1 MPLRMLVY
9 LSRIWE
15 RFRKENRLP
24 TPLPPIIPAVLPHA
38 RGGWTAPRTF
48 HAIVV
53 PRPSSIDGLAELVP
67 DFTFLL
73 EDIAHLSNDDIMDS
87 ALDAF
92 PKVAMWLMRYT
103 PDLRRFLRYLD
114 GLDVLLERVLTHP
127 NGLAAISQL
136 LHYVSRVGDELQL
149 DRFRAKIRE
158 RDPLTEAAAM
168 TNIIQ
173 DAIQQGL
180 EQGRTVGRAQGLEQ
194 GRAEGRAEGRAAM
207 LTKLLTRT
215 FGGLT
220 PEHQARIA
228 HASPD
233 VLERWFD
240 RALAATSL
248 DDVFAD

>member
-1 MPLRMLVY
+1 
-9 LSRIWE
+9 
-15 RFRKENRLP
+15 
-24 TPLPPIIPAVLPHA
+24 
-38 RGGWTAPRTF
+38 
-48 HAIVV
+48 
-53 PRPSSIDGLAELVP
+53 
-67 DFTFLL
+67 
-73 EDIAHLSNDDIMDS
+73 MDS

-114 GLDVLLERVLTHP
+114 GLDVLLERVLRHP

-136 LHYVSRVGDELQL
+136 LRYVSRVGDELQL

-180 EQGRTVGRAQGLEQ
+180 EQGLEQ
-194 GRAEGRAEGRAAM
+194 GLTAGRAAM
-207 LTKLLTRT
+207 LTRLLTRT
-215 FGGLT
+215 FGGIT

-228 HASPD
+228 QASPD
-233 VLERWFD
+233 LLERWFD

-248 DDVFAD
+248 DDVFCD